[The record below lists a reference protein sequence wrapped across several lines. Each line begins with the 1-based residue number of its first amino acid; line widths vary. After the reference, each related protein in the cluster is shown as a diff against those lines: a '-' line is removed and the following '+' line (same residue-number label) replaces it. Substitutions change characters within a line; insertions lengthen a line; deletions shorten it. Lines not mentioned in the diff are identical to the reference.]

1 MFYECSHNRR
11 PESSPNALDPARM
24 SAVERL
30 DEVAEILAAGLL
42 RFRARQSKRKSNKSN
57 GLREV
62 PLDFPPERSVCGHEP
77 NHDREGR

>member
-1 MFYECSHNRR
+1 
-11 PESSPNALDPARM
+11 M
-24 SAVERL
+24 SAAERL

-42 RFRARQSKRKSNKSN
+42 RFRVRQSKKKSHESN
-57 GLREV
+57 GLREI